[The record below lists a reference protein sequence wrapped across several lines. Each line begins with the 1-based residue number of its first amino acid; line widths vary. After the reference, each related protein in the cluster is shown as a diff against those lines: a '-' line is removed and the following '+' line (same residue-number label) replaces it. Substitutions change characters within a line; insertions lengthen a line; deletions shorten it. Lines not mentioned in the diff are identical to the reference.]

1 MRQNS
6 IEADITALNML
17 TSWAFENFF
26 IIIFFIITYSLW
38 KQNLFQKSLGHMTW
52 KLLKVARKCI
62 AITWMSDSQLYIG
75 RCFSE
80 MNSCVPLEK
89 ITYTIRKDYDTFI
102 EMWQPYLAHRDTSSA
117 NVVVVGL
124 GLCVCVF
131 MYILLNWKAQTLK
144 KNNSS

>member
-1 MRQNS
+1 
-6 IEADITALNML
+6 
-17 TSWAFENFF
+17 
-26 IIIFFIITYSLW
+26 
-38 KQNLFQKSLGHMTW
+38 
-52 KLLKVARKCI
+52 
-62 AITWMSDSQLYIG
+62 
-75 RCFSE
+75 

-131 MYILLNWKAQTLK
+131 MYILLN
-144 KNNSS
+144 